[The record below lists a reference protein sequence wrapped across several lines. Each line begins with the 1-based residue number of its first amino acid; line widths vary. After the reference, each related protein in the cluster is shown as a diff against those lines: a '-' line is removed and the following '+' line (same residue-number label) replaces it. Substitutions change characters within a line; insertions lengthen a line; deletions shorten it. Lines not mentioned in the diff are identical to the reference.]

1 MAANANNQTLL
12 TQYVAMRG
20 RATGNANGG
29 DASIASINT
38 ADVQTLADWVNNTAQ
53 SQETGMSAMQIV
65 LTNASGRT
73 GLSDIIAAATAFDTF
88 INLPAPTTTT
98 TS

>member
-20 RATGNANGG
+20 RATGNANGS

-38 ADVQTLADWVNNTAQ
+38 ADVQTLADFVNNTAQ
-53 SQETGMSAMQIV
+53 SQETGMSAMQIA
-65 LTNASGRT
+65 LTYASGKT
-73 GLSDIIAAATAFDTF
+73 SVDDIITAATAFDTF
-88 INLPAPTTTT
+88 INA
-98 TS
+98 S